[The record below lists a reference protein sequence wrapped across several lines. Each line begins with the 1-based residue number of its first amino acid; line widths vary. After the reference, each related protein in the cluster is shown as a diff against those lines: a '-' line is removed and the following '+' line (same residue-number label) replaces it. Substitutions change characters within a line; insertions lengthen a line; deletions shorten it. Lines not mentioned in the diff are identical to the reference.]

1 MKLILDAEKC
11 TGCDICLL
19 ACSAIKEEVFNPK
32 IACMQ
37 VHSYY
42 GKDGWIVAGQ
52 FCDLCLKCLEVC
64 PTEVIILKNG
74 LLSVDQESCN
84 ECGLCVE
91 ACPHGIIHIS
101 PSGKLLLCDQCGEC
115 LAWCPHKAIYKEEVT
130 V

>member
-1 MKLILDAEKC
+1 LKLILDTE
-11 TGCDICLL
+11 
-19 ACSAIKEEVFNPK
+19 
-32 IACMQ
+32 
-37 VHSYY
+37 
-42 GKDGWIVAGQ
+42 VAGQ

-64 PTEVIILKNG
+64 PTEAIILKNG

-115 LAWCPHKAIYKEEVT
+115 LACCPRKAIYKEEVT

>member
-1 MKLILDAEKC
+1 MKLILDTEKC

-37 VHSYY
+37 IHSYY
-42 GKDGWIVAGQ
+42 GKDGLIVAGQ

-64 PTEVIILKNG
+64 PTEAIILKNG

-115 LAWCPHKAIYKEEVT
+115 LACCPRKAIYKEEVT